1 MQATYEALLG
11 HAFFSMAKHSTID
24 QNIKGLN
31 PDSFF
36 SAPGEN
42 NRELNVMQLL
52 LGQQW
57 YFSSRELGY

>member
-1 MQATYEALLG
+1 
-11 HAFFSMAKHSTID
+11 MAKHSTID

-42 NRELNVMQLL
+42 RRGKNMMKSL

-57 YFSSRELGY
+57 YHSSGELGY